1 VKILKYF
8 ISVIFILYF
17 SITILPQEDVSQKP
31 CSSPEASQFD
41 FWIGTWKVEWLN
53 TDSTKA
59 EGTNVVTSI
68 LGSCVIEENF
78 NGKPGVDFMGKSF
91 SVYNPA
97 KKLWQQ
103 TWVDDQ
109 GGYMVFTGG
118 MEDDKMILSRKIS
131 RNDKELIQRMV
142 FYNIS
147 KDKFDWNWE
156 SSEDNGV
163 SWKMNWKIHYSRI
176 M

>member
-1 VKILKYF
+1 MSQFKYF
-8 ISVIFILYF
+8 ISVLFILYF
-17 SITILPQEDVSQKP
+17 SIQILPQDDNDLKP
-31 CSSPEASQFD
+31 CSSPEAHQFD
-41 FWIGTWKVEWLN
+41 FWLGKWKVEWQN
-53 TDSTKA
+53 TDSTIV
-59 EGTNVVTSI
+59 EGTNNVKSI

-78 NGKPGVDFMGKSF
+78 SGKPGVDFMGKSF

-97 KKLWQQ
+97 KQIWEQ

-118 MEDDKMILSRKIS
+118 MENNKMILSRKIS

-147 KDKFDWNWE
+147 KDDFYWNWE

-163 SWKMNWKIHYSRI
+163 SWKVNWKLTYTRS
-176 M
+176 

>member
-1 VKILKYF
+1 VSQIKYF

-17 SITILPQEDVSQKP
+17 SITILPQDDVSQKP
-31 CSSPEASQFD
+31 CSSPETHQFD
-41 FWIGTWKVEWLN
+41 FWIGKWKVEWQN
-53 TDSTKA
+53 PDSTIA
-59 EGTNVVTSI
+59 EGRNNVKSI

-78 NGKPGVDFMGKSF
+78 SGKPGVDFMGKSF
-91 SVYNPA
+91 SVHNPA
-97 KKLWQQ
+97 KKIWQQ

-118 MEDDKMILSRKIS
+118 MEDDKMILSRIIS
-131 RNDKELIQRMV
+131 KDEKELIQRMV

-147 KDKFDWNWE
+147 KDEFYWNWE
-156 SSEDNGV
+156 SSEDNGKT
-163 SWKMNWKIHYSRI
+163 WKLNWKLHYTK